1 MGKIT
6 PQLIEKMIFI
16 IRGQR
21 VMLDSDLAK
30 LYEIE
35 TKVLNRSV
43 RRNLKRFPDDF
54 MFQLTDLEYESLKCQ
69 IGTSK
74 TGRGGKQKLPLVFTE
89 NGVAMLSSVLRS
101 DRAVEVNIAI
111 MRIFTKLRSFLLLE
125 KNLNDRVTNLEE
137 GTSKLFKIVFERLD
151 TLESE
156 APSIPKKRRKIG
168 IKN

>member
-1 MGKIT
+1 MKKIT
-6 PQLIEKMIFI
+6 PKLIEKMIFV
-16 IRGQR
+16 IRGQK
-21 VMLDSDLAK
+21 VMLDSDLAD

-43 RRNLKRFPDDF
+43 RRNIKRFPDDF

-137 GTSKLFKIVFERLD
+137 GTSKLFKVVFERLD
-151 TLESE
+151 NLEE
-156 APSIPKKRRKIG
+156 IVITKIPKKGKRIG
-168 IKN
+168 IK

>member
-6 PQLIEKMIFI
+6 PKVIEKMIFL

-21 VMLDSDLAK
+21 VMLDSDLAQ

-54 MFQLTDLEYESLKCQ
+54 MFQLTDMEYESLKCQ
-69 IGTSK
+69 IGASK
-74 TGRGGKQKLPLVFTE
+74 PGRGGKQKLPLVFTE

-101 DRAVEVNIAI
+101 DRAIEVNISI

-125 KNLNDRVTNLEE
+125 KDLNDRVTNLED
-137 GTSKLFKIVFERLD
+137 GS
-151 TLESE
+151 S
-156 APSIPKKRRKIG
+156 
-168 IKN
+168 